1 MGGEIND
8 HLREALHQS
17 ILTIIRNNINAV
29 RILKI
34 HCKLKRIENNCLF
47 SFYSLTELLS
57 ESVSNLCRISNSVVD
72 DFISYVM
79 DFSNV
84 KGCVSPFIVCFLA
97 AADCSDSLQQK
108 SALNRF
114 I

>member
-1 MGGEIND
+1 
-8 HLREALHQS
+8 
-17 ILTIIRNNINAV
+17 
-29 RILKI
+29 
-34 HCKLKRIENNCLF
+34 
-47 SFYSLTELLS
+47 
-57 ESVSNLCRISNSVVD
+57 VSNLCRISNSVVD

-84 KGCVSPFIVCFLA
+84 KGCVSPFIVCYLAAAA